1 MPASQRASRP
11 STEAL
16 RAPDRRR
23 LYEQL
28 AARLLDYVEVTG
40 LRVGDRL
47 PSERDLAGALRVSR
61 ASVRQ
66 ATVALEV
73 RGTLEVRHGDGIYLK
88 SLPNDSGH
96 FMELMTQRHRLP
108 AILEA
113 REALETQL
121 AGLAAARRTE
131 EDLATM
137 DRALT
142 AMSTDIDA
150 DGLGEEGDRLFHEAV
165 TRAAHSPLLADFMA
179 ALAVPI
185 SETRRSS
192 LGEPGRPPR
201 SLKAHHRILEAIR
214 HGNVPGARQA
224 MRRHVN
230 MVADIG
236 LLRWSAAQRDG
247 DHTGRRDPVPYPSR
261 SADLRILPEGPLGSS
276 STNRISRGHLYAA
289 SRSRE

>member
-1 MPASQRASRP
+1 MPGSQRQAPP

-16 RAPDRRR
+16 RAPERHR
-23 LYEQL
+23 LYERL
-28 AARLLDYVEVTG
+28 AAKLLDYVEVTG
-40 LRVGDRL
+40 LTVGDRL
-47 PSERDLAGALRVSR
+47 PSERDLAEALRVSR

-88 SLPNDSGH
+88 SLPSDSGH
-96 FMELMTQRHRLP
+96 LMELMTQRHRLP

-113 REALETQL
+113 REALETE
-121 AGLAAARRTE
+121 LAALAAERRTE
-131 EDLATM
+131 TDLAAM
-137 DRALT
+137 DRALKIM
-142 AMSTDIDA
+142 AADIDA
-150 DGLGEEGDRLFHEAV
+150 EGFGEEGDRLFHEAV
-165 TRAAHSPLLADFMA
+165 TRAAQSPLLADFMA

-201 SLKAHHRILEAIR
+201 SLRAHHRILEAIR
-214 HGNVPGARQA
+214 HGDVPGARQA

-236 LLRWSAAQRDG
+236 LLRWSAAQQNAG
-247 DHTGRRDPVPYPSR
+247 DT
-261 SADLRILPEGPLGSS
+261 
-276 STNRISRGHLYAA
+276 
-289 SRSRE
+289 

>member
-1 MPASQRASRP
+1 MPASQRAARP
-11 STEAL
+11 STETL

-40 LRVGDRL
+40 LGVGDRL
-47 PSERDLAGALRVSR
+47 PSERDLAEALRVSR

-73 RGTLEVRHGDGIYLK
+73 RGTLEVRHGDGIYLR
-88 SLPNDSGH
+88 SLPSDSGH
-96 FMELMTQRHRLP
+96 LMELMTQRHRLP

-121 AGLAAARRTE
+121 AALAAARRTE
-131 EDLATM
+131 TDLTAM

-142 AMSTDIDA
+142 IMSTDIEA
-150 DGLGEEGDRLFHEAV
+150 GGFGEEGDRLFHEAV
-165 TRAAHSPLLADFMA
+165 TRAARSPLLADFMA

-185 SETRRSS
+185 SETRLSS

-201 SLKAHHRILEAIR
+201 SLRAHRRILEAIR
-214 HGNVPGARQA
+214 RGDVPGARQA
-224 MRRHVN
+224 MRRHVK

-236 LLRWSAAQRDG
+236 LLRWSAAQQDG
-247 DHTGRRDPVPYPSR
+247 EDTG
-261 SADLRILPEGPLGSS
+261 
-276 STNRISRGHLYAA
+276 
-289 SRSRE
+289 

>member
-1 MPASQRASRP
+1 MPGGQRAGRP
-11 STEAL
+11 STESL

-40 LRVGDRL
+40 LGIGDRL
-47 PSERDLAGALRVSR
+47 PSERDLAEALQVSR

-73 RGTLEVRHGDGIYLK
+73 RGTLEVRHGDGIYLT

-96 FMELMTQRHRLP
+96 LMELMTQRHRLP

-121 AGLAAARRTE
+121 AALAAARRTQ
-131 EDLATM
+131 DDIAAM
-137 DRALT
+137 AWALD
-142 AMSTDIDA
+142 AMAADIDA
-150 DGLGEEGDRLFHEAV
+150 GGFGEEGDRLFHEAV
-165 TRAAHSPLLADFMA
+165 TRTARSPLLADFMA

-185 SETRRSS
+185 TETRRSS

-201 SLKAHHRILEAIR
+201 SLRAHRQILEAIR
-214 HGNVPGARQA
+214 REDGPAARQA

-236 LLRWSAAQRDG
+236 LLRWSAAERPSQEAPQRR
-247 DHTGRRDPVPYPSR
+247 H
-261 SADLRILPEGPLGSS
+261 PEPQQ
-276 STNRISRGHLYAA
+276 
-289 SRSRE
+289 

>member
-1 MPASQRASRP
+1 MQAGHRAGRP

-28 AARLLDYVEVTG
+28 AARLLDFVEVTG
-40 LRVGDRL
+40 LGVGDRL
-47 PSERDLAGALRVSR
+47 PSERDLAQALQVSR

-73 RGTLEVRHGDGIYLK
+73 RGTLEVRHGDGIYLR
-88 SLPNDSGH
+88 SLPNDSGRL
-96 FMELMTQRHRLP
+96 MELTTRRHRLP
-108 AILEA
+108 EILEA

-121 AGLAAARRTE
+121 AALAAARRTDADVAE
-131 EDLATM
+131 MERALATM
-137 DRALT
+137 VAEINDG
-142 AMSTDIDA
+142 
-150 DGLGEEGDRLFHEAV
+150 GLGEEGDRLFHEAI
-165 TRAAHSPLLADFMA
+165 TRAARSPLLADFMA
-179 ALAVPI
+179 GLAVPI

-201 SLKAHHRILEAIR
+201 SLRAHRVILEAIR
-214 HGNVPGARQA
+214 RGDVPGARLA

-236 LLRWSAAQRDG
+236 LLRWSAVQPG
-247 DHTGRRDPVPYPSR
+247 
-261 SADLRILPEGPLGSS
+261 GSE
-276 STNRISRGHLYAA
+276 TT
-289 SRSRE
+289 

>member
-1 MPASQRASRP
+1 MPGNQRAARP
-11 STEAL
+11 GTEAL

-28 AARLLDYVEVTG
+28 AVQLLDYVEVTG

-47 PSERDLAGALRVSR
+47 PSERDIAGALKVSR

-66 ATVALEV
+66 ATIALEV

-96 FMELMTQRHRLP
+96 LMELMTQRHRLP

-121 AGLAAARRTE
+121 ASLAAARRTE
-131 EDLATM
+131 ADITAM
-137 DRALT
+137 DRALQVM
-142 AMSTDIDA
+142 AADIDA
-150 DGLGEEGDRLFHEAV
+150 DGMGEEGDRLFHEAV
-165 TRAAHSPLLADFMA
+165 TRAARSPLLAEFMA

-201 SLKAHHRILEAIR
+201 SLRAHRRILEAIR
-214 HGNVPGARQA
+214 REDGPGARRA

-236 LLRWSAAQRDG
+236 LLRWSAAQQDG
-247 DHTGRRDPVPYPSR
+247 
-261 SADLRILPEGPLGSS
+261 ADL
-276 STNRISRGHLYAA
+276 A
-289 SRSRE
+289 

>member
-11 STEAL
+11 STGAL

-40 LRVGDRL
+40 LGVGDRL
-47 PSERDLAGALRVSR
+47 PSERDLAEALQVSR

-73 RGTLEVRHGDGIYLK
+73 RGTLEVRHGDGIYLR
-88 SLPNDSGH
+88 SRPNDSGH
-96 FMELMTQRHRLP
+96 LMELMTQRHRLP

-121 AGLAAARRTE
+121 AALAAVRRTAADVAAME
-131 EDLATM
+131 Q
-137 DRALT
+137 ALDV
-142 AMSTDIDA
+142 MSADIDA
-150 DGLGEEGDRLFHEAV
+150 GGLGEEGDQLFHEGV
-165 TRAAHSPLLADFMA
+165 TRAADSPLLAEFMA

-185 SETRRSS
+185 SETRHSS

-201 SLKAHHRILEAIR
+201 SLRAHRRILEAIR
-214 HGNVPGARQA
+214 RGDAPGAQQA
-224 MRRHVN
+224 MRRHVK

-236 LLRWSAAQRDG
+236 LLRWSALQ
-247 DHTGRRDPVPYPSR
+247 P
-261 SADLRILPEGPLGSS
+261 
-276 STNRISRGHLYAA
+276 
-289 SRSRE
+289 REERTD

>member
-1 MPASQRASRP
+1 MRSGQRASRP
-11 STEAL
+11 STQAL
-16 RAPDRRR
+16 RAPDRSR

-40 LRVGDRL
+40 LVVGDRL
-47 PSERDLAGALRVSR
+47 PSERDLAGALQVSR

-73 RGTLEVRHGDGIYLK
+73 RGTLEVRHGDGIYLR

-96 FMELMTQRHRLP
+96 LMELMTQRHRLP

-121 AGLAAARRTE
+121 SALAAARRTTA
-131 EDLATM
+131 DIAAM
-137 DRALT
+137 DRALEV
-142 AMSTDIDA
+142 MSADIDA
-150 DGLGEEGDRLFHEAV
+150 GGFGEEGDRLFHEAI
-165 TRAAHSPLLADFMA
+165 TQAARSPLLAEFMT

-192 LGEPGRPPR
+192 LGEPGRPRR
-201 SLKAHHRILEAIR
+201 SLSAHRRILEAIR
-214 HGNVPGARQA
+214 RGDAPGARQA

-236 LLRWSAAQRDG
+236 LLRWSAVERGAQDQAG
-247 DHTGRRDPVPYPSR
+247 TS
-261 SADLRILPEGPLGSS
+261 
-276 STNRISRGHLYAA
+276 
-289 SRSRE
+289 